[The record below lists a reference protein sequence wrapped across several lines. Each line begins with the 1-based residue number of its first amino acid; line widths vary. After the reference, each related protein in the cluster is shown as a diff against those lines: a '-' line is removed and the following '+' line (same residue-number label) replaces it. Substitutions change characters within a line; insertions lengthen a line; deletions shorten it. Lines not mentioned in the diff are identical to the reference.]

1 MANLA
6 SARNTRERPALD
18 FSYPVAA
25 ATTIY
30 AGSIATLTATGYA
43 RGGKQG
49 GTRAVG
55 VAQNNVDNSA
65 GVDGAKTVNVKRGCF
80 QFLNFVTDLVTVA
93 DIGNDCYVVDDETVA
108 RTNGGATRVI
118 AGKIAAIELMGATS
132 TVWVQF

>member
-1 MANLA
+1 MATLA
-6 SARNTRERPALD
+6 SARNTRERLALD
-18 FSYPVAA
+18 FSYSVAA

-30 AGSIATLTATGYA
+30 AGSIVTLTAAGYA

-55 VAQNNVDNSA
+55 VAQNNADNSTGA
-65 GVDGAKTVNVKRGCF
+65 DGAKTVNVKRGCF
-80 QFLNFVTDLVTVA
+80 QFLNFATDLVTPA

-108 RTNGGATRVI
+108 KTNGGATRVI
-118 AGKIAAIELMGATS
+118 AGKIVGIEMMGATS